1 MQRVLHFVIN
11 LEVVILEL
19 DKPNLSALV
28 PKGMK
33 NRGFYATLNA
43 RTKVIRVNTNITEF
57 SIGANPRV
65 ELASRRDSTIV
76 GNVQKV
82 GTIRLVSAMKNAQ
95 KDTAMTVCSATNRD
109 NFLRVQ

>member
-1 MQRVLHFVIN
+1 MIN

-19 DKPNLSALV
+19 DKPNLSVVV

-33 NRGFYATLNA
+33 NKDFYATPNA
-43 RTKVIRVNTNITEF
+43 RIRASRVSTNTMEF

-82 GTIRLVSAMKNAQ
+82 GTIRLVSATKNAQ
-95 KDTAMTVCSATNRD
+95 KDTAMTVYSATNRD
-109 NFLRVQ
+109 NFLRIQ

>member
-1 MQRVLHFVIN
+1 MQRVPHIVIN

-19 DKPNLSALV
+19 DKPNLSVVV
-28 PKGMK
+28 PKDMK
-33 NRGFYATLNA
+33 NRDFYATLNA
-43 RTKVIRVNTNITEF
+43 RTRVIGVNTNTTEF

-95 KDTAMTVCSATNRD
+95 KDTATMVCSATNRD
-109 NFLRVQ
+109 NFLRIQ